1 MWWIVSVD
9 VVILP
14 CNHGLRLLWLQQLG
28 TSELTPLK
36 PSCIDLNII
45 TYRGA
50 VNMWPEKRQGCQN
63 VGTERKTDTV
73 MMRRVK
79 QTEKKVRFSQKF
91 PLIIHTPTHSSAQSC
106 YKGHFCGLKIKI
118 VRVTAPSWYVTSP
131 AVPAAGDLL
140 SQHISGTKWL
150 LAALFSYIS
159 SPPRPLLCLTSLCS
173 HFFFLVL
180 FVSFQK
186 MILSF
191 SSFLFLVSPRPPL
204 LYLHAS
210 SLLETNAQ
218 FSVFIYTNF
227 PSADI
232 PDVHCNPSS
241 SSSPSSYPNLLQP
254 PKSTSCNH

>member
-1 MWWIVSVD
+1 MTTATRPLGVD
-9 VVILP
+9 TFKAFLYWSQHHNLP
-14 CNHGLRLLWLQQLG
+14 WSCEHVTWEKTRL
-28 TSELTPLK
+28 SECGHREEDRHCHDEE
-36 PSCIDLNII
+36 S
-45 TYRGA
+45 
-50 VNMWPEKRQGCQN
+50 KRTN
-63 VGTERKTDTV
+63 WK
-73 MMRRVK
+73 
-79 QTEKKVRFSQKF
+79 KKVRFSQKF